1 MNQAQSEKQKVT
13 DQLAYY
19 DDLIANY
26 LAVIER
32 LNQPGTADEAKVLIE
47 LANESIQ
54 HCQDKQAILVSY
66 LNTLSE

>member
-1 MNQAQSEKQKVT
+1 MNQPQTEKQKAT

-26 LAVIER
+26 LGVIER
-32 LNQPGTADEAKVLIE
+32 LNQHGAADEAKVLIG

-54 HCQDKQAILVSY
+54 HCQNKRAILVNY
-66 LNTLSE
+66 LNTLPE